1 MENTNSKK
9 KMSSAK
15 QKKKRVRKAFRIAG
29 EILVGIQILATL
41 VLIGNDSC
49 QVCSG
54 VCGITFCF
62 CGVAFYYAGGDQRK
76 SDCQ

>member
-41 VLIGNDSC
+41 VFIGFTWRLGMIPAN
-49 QVCSG
+49 
-54 VCGITFCF
+54 
-62 CGVAFYYAGGDQRK
+62 RM
-76 SDCQ
+76 

>member
-29 EILVGIQILATL
+29 EIL
-41 VLIGNDSC
+41 
-49 QVCSG
+49 
-54 VCGITFCF
+54 
-62 CGVAFYYAGGDQRK
+62 AFYYAGGDQRK